1 MSAFTVCWKEE
12 DGIVAIHFHSLILA
26 NVLEHFGA
34 GEILLTSE
42 VKHQQDL
49 NKILFLLHY
58 LFCEGKGSRVHGVQN
73 HNAHAF
79 RLNSFCF

>member
-12 DGIVAIHFHSLILA
+12 DGIAAIHFHSLILA
-26 NVLEHFGA
+26 NVLEHFSA

-49 NKILFLLHY
+49 NKILFLLRCPVKRREAGY
-58 LFCEGKGSRVHGVQN
+58 MEYKIIMLMLLG
-73 HNAHAF
+73 
-79 RLNSFCF
+79 

>member
-12 DGIVAIHFHSLILA
+12 DGIAAIHFHSLILA

-58 LFCEGKGSRVHGVQN
+58 LSCEEKGREAGYMEYKIIM
-73 HNAHAF
+73 
-79 RLNSFCF
+79 LMLLG